1 MSAKDI
7 VLKPID
13 RKDADRIVKQ
23 NHYSGKVVP
32 NSQIHIGIFYSGK
45 LEGAMQYGP
54 SMDKRKVMGLVSDTK
69 WNGFLELNRMAFS
82 SNLPKNSES
91 RAIAISMKIIK
102 KHLPDVEWVVS
113 FADATQCGDGTIY
126 RASGFVL
133 TSIKENKQILDWNG
147 QIIAKKTLDNTN
159 YPKINGKYYSRHLLE
174 TGQAKPLIGHQLR
187 YVYFINPDARKRL
200 TVDEIPFS
208 EIAKQGATMYRGKR
222 PDSVISN
229 TSSVHDEIG
238 GVKPTSGLQT
248 MRVESDHSL

>member
-1 MSAKDI
+1 
-7 VLKPID
+7 
-13 RKDADRIVKQ
+13 
-23 NHYSGKVVP
+23 
-32 NSQIHIGIFYSGK
+32 
-45 LEGAMQYGP
+45 
-54 SMDKRKVMGLVSDTK
+54 MDKRKVMGLVSETK

-187 YVYFINPDARKRL
+187 YVYFLNPDARQRL
-200 TVDEIPFS
+200 TVNEIPFS
-208 EIAKQGATMYRGKR
+208 EIAKQGASMYRGKR
-222 PDSVISN
+222 PDSVITN
-229 TSSVHDEIG
+229 TSSVHDETG
-238 GVKPTSGLQT
+238 GVNPTSGLHILSG
-248 MRVESDHSL
+248 E

>member
-1 MSAKDI
+1 MSAKEI
-7 VLKPID
+7 LLKPIT
-13 RKDADRIVKQ
+13 RQEADRIVKA

-32 NSQIHIGIFYSGK
+32 NSQIHIGIFYAGK
-45 LEGAMQYGP
+45 LEGAMQFGP

-91 RAIAISMKIIK
+91 RAIAISMKIIR

-133 TSIKENKQILDWNG
+133 TSIKGNKQILNWNG

-208 EIAKQGATMYRGKR
+208 EIAKQGASMYRGKR
-222 PDSVISN
+222 PDSVINN
-229 TSSVHDEIG
+229 TSSFHDETG
-238 GVKPTSGLQT
+238 GVIPTSGLHDLS
-248 MRVESDHSL
+248 EE